1 MKTIDELKRLY
12 REIIDLNEQ
21 KKRLVRQFV
30 VELFNTDGYEVL
42 FKRKFYKDCSVDYL
56 LENTST
62 ELYADEIY
70 FLGRDD
76 DMVLSISFL
85 SSLEEQI
92 KEEKEYLERVTK
104 AKEIEVRERELEELK
119 RLKEKYEN
127 KE

>member
-1 MKTIDELKRLY
+1 
-12 REIIDLNEQ
+12 
-21 KKRLVRQFV
+21 
-30 VELFNTDGYEVL
+30 
-42 FKRKFYKDCSVDYL
+42 
-56 LENTST
+56 
-62 ELYADEIY
+62 
-70 FLGRDD
+70 
-76 DMVLSISFL
+76 MVLSISFL